1 MADKLNI
8 DNLKLG
14 FNSIKIGV
22 LTKEI
27 IDLLG
32 LNRDICDI
40 ILWEDRFK
48 YIEKH
53 KGDFKNEIDFER
65 HIAAIPEVIENPDY
79 IGVHPHKNSLE
90 FIKRIDEL
98 LIVVVRIKQKGD
110 LAFRTAYP
118 LSEKQLQDYLK
129 SGTAIEYKKKDWHF
143 MNSDI
148 IMYIE
153 Y

>member
-1 MADKLNI
+1 MICILLEDCMADKLNI

-14 FNSIKIGV
+14 FDYVKIGV
-22 LTKEI
+22 LTKEL
-27 IDLLG
+27 IDLLN
-32 LNRDICDI
+32 LNCDTCDI

-53 KGDFKNEIDFER
+53 KYHFKSEIDFER

-79 IGVHPHKNSLE
+79 VGVHQHKNSLE

-110 LAFRTAYP
+110 LAFRTMYP
-118 LSEKQLQDYLK
+118 LSERQLQDYLK
-129 SGTAIEYKKKDWHF
+129 SGTVVEFKKRLTL
-143 MNSDI
+143 S
-148 IMYIE
+148 E
-153 Y
+153 

>member
-14 FNSIKIGV
+14 FKSIKIGV
-22 LTKEI
+22 LTKEV
-27 IDLLG
+27 IDLLN
-32 LNRDICDI
+32 LNRDTCDI

-53 KGDFKNEIDFER
+53 KGDFKSEIDFEN

-79 IGVHPHKNSLE
+79 VGVHPRKNSLE

-110 LAFRTAYP
+110 LAFRTMYP
-118 LSEKQLQDYLK
+118 LSEKQLQNYIK
-129 SGTAIEYKKKDWHF
+129 SGTVVEFKKI
-143 MNSDI
+143 DI
-148 IMYIE
+148 K
-153 Y
+153 